1 MTLLKTSDLMAG
13 YGQSIVLQGVSFE
26 MKADEAVAV
35 VGKNGM
41 SKSTFFKTLV
51 GLLPAH
57 SGRIEFM
64 GQDITRMPV
73 FERARMGL
81 GYVPQGRLLF
91 SQLTVEENLMTALQT
106 GRLKKIP
113 DLVYEL
119 FPVLSEM
126 KNRKAGNLSGGQQ
139 QMVAIG
145 RALTAGP
152 VLLILDE
159 PTEGIQPSI
168 IKEIAAA
175 LVKLQQATDCTVLLS
190 EQVLSFAASVAD
202 RLVVLERGAVV
213 HSCGKGAKDVDAVKA
228 FLTI

>member
-159 PTEGIQPSI
+159 PT
-168 IKEIAAA
+168 
-175 LVKLQQATDCTVLLS
+175 
-190 EQVLSFAASVAD
+190 
-202 RLVVLERGAVV
+202 
-213 HSCGKGAKDVDAVKA
+213 
-228 FLTI
+228 

>member
-213 HSCGKGAKDVDAVKA
+213 HSCGKGAEDVDAVKS